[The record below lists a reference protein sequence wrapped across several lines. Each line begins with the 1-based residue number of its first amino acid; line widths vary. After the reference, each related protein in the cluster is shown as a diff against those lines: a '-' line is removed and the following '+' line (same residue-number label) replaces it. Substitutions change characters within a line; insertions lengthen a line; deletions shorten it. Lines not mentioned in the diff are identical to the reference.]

1 MTMALL
7 KDLIFRLSE
16 VLLVPCLVLLALF
29 FAWTLL
35 MLGAFAREALER
47 RRSASRW
54 KAFVAGSAEV
64 ASVLGIAGV
73 RGRFAAFLRDR
84 GGDELAMEKHLQ
96 DAEMGMTKTVERASL
111 ASKLGPMLGLMGTLI
126 PLGPALKSLG
136 SGSVASLSENL
147 IVAFATAVIG
157 LAVAG
162 PCFWMASVSRRWY
175 ERDLSDMEFAWR
187 RATGRAPAEVT
198 P

>member
-1 MTMALL
+1 MTMTVL

-16 VLLVPCLVLLALF
+16 VLLVPCLLLLAAF

-47 RRSASRW
+47 RRAQARW
-54 KAFVAGSAEV
+54 KAFVGGTADVGA
-64 ASVLGIAGV
+64 VLGVPGV
-73 RGRFAAFLRDR
+73 RGRFAAFLREG

-147 IVAFATAVIG
+147 IVAFATAVVG

-187 RATGRAPAEVT
+187 RATGRAPGEGA